1 MSGRD
6 RSGRFLAR
14 QPSPVFLLGESQ
26 GQRSLA
32 GHSLLGHKE
41 SDMIEAIEH
50 TCTQITLESIL
61 LYLRASETANL
72 SKLRFVGLAVF
83 KTVLSPQTIVFLK
96 LPWKIFR
103 KLRSWHCSHHFT
115 ANRWGN
121 NGNSVTLFWGA
132 LKPLQMVTAAMK
144 LKDACSLKEKL

>member
-32 GHSLLGHKE
+32 GHSPLGHKE

-61 LYLRASETANL
+61 LYLRVSETANL

-103 KLRSWHCSHHFT
+103 KLRSWQL
-115 ANRWGN
+115 
-121 NGNSVTLFWGA
+121 V
-132 LKPLQMVTAAMK
+132 P
-144 LKDACSLKEKL
+144 SLHSK